1 MGSSLPLV
9 TEDMWNN
16 HIFTFDLTSSG
27 KIRGLIKGTD
37 YISSIPYKVPYRLC
51 KEHRA

>member
-9 TEDMWNN
+9 TCGITI
-16 HIFTFDLTSSG
+16 IFTFDLTSSG
-27 KIRGLIKGTD
+27 KIRALIKDTD